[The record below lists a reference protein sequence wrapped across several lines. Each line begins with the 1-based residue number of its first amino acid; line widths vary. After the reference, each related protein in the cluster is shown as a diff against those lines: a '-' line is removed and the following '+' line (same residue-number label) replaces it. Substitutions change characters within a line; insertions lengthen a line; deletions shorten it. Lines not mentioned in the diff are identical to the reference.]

1 MEINNFSA
9 IIQLAATLC
18 IAFIAV
24 EYVKSFIG
32 ILCERFFKFQDF
44 IADSFAECRLLLT
57 DKETLEHI
65 DPIIIDGKSTNSEI
79 EEVKRQNEALTKEID
94 EEEGKKK
101 EEMKIFCQVRSM
113 SSLCF
118 FLFMVNIS
126 LLMFGGIEKSFPDF
140 SHVSVSFLNIL
151 STAYLLCGWVIGE
164 CEYPR
169 KYTDFS
175 SLKHASIS
183 YVIIASLSLVIGIA
197 VLLWKQKILLVVYYV
212 WQYSVMVIILLTYL
226 NFIVFTFKIKIK
238 AKEFKNQ
245 VGVSK
250 KNLIEK
256 CKKTQ
261 QSVEELKGV
270 SRLNARLR
278 AD

>member
-18 IAFIAV
+18 IAFVAV

-32 ILCERFFKFQDF
+32 ILCERFFKFQNF

-57 DKETLEHI
+57 DKDTLEHI

-94 EEEGKKK
+94 EEESKKK

-118 FLFMVNIS
+118 FLFLVNVL

-140 SHVSVSFLNIL
+140 SHVSVFLLNIL
-151 STAYLLCGWVIGE
+151 STLYLLWGWYAGE
-164 CEYPR
+164 CECPR
-169 KYTDFS
+169 KFRDFS
-175 SLKHASIS
+175 SLKHASICF
-183 YVIIASLSLVIGIA
+183 VIIAFLSLITGII
-197 VLLWKQKILLVVYYV
+197 VLLWKQEVLIVVNFV
-212 WQYSVMVIILLTYL
+212 WQYSVIVIILLTYL
-226 NFIVFTFKIKIK
+226 NFIVFTFKIKTK
-238 AKEFKNQ
+238 AKAFKNQ
-245 VGVSK
+245 VGISK
-250 KNLIEK
+250 NILIKKCEK
-256 CKKTQ
+256 TKQ
-261 QSVEELKGV
+261 NVEELKGV
-270 SRLNARLR
+270 SRLNARLK